1 MNILR
6 AGYCAVLTL
15 TLGIAANAGII
26 NGNFATPAQNPGQV
40 TYDPTG
46 NPTTIGWTF
55 AGNTG
60 LYGYANPYGNQVAF
74 IEPDGMV
81 TSSISQAITGLTV
94 GSGVYFTFYGASF
107 APNSDPI
114 EVTLNG
120 IDIGDY
126 TPGNTWTAYTT
137 AQTSVTSSTMTLDFI
152 GAASPNVS
160 YESFIAGVSL
170 VDPPSA
176 PEPASFLLAA
186 PLGIAFL
193 FWRRRRAVLAGC

>member
-1 MNILR
+1 MSHHRFGRTSPPQVQRHLSD
-6 AGYCAVLTL
+6 VLE
-15 TLGIAANAGII
+15 I
-26 NGNFATPAQNPGQV
+26 P
-40 TYDPTG
+40 
-46 NPTTIGWTF
+46 
-55 AGNTG
+55 
-60 LYGYANPYGNQVAF
+60 
-74 IEPDGMV
+74 
-81 TSSISQAITGLTV
+81 S
-94 GSGVYFTFYGASF
+94 ASF